1 MTKSR
6 IVWEKTL
13 FGILEIHYKVC
24 FSLPMISPIC
34 LPMALSLCTCLDL
47 ERFHFASKSVE
58 FFHASLYHWSL
69 KNKLTL
75 DLSRCIW
82 KRLVGDIFR
91 CYFFPD
97 C

>member
-6 IVWEKTL
+6 IVCEKTL
-13 FGILEIHYKVC
+13 FGVLEIHYKVC
-24 FSLPMISPIC
+24 LSLPMISPVC
-34 LPMALSLCTCLDL
+34 LPMALSMCTCLDL
-47 ERFHFASKSVE
+47 EPLNFALKLVE

-75 DLSRCIW
+75 DLSRYVL
-82 KRLVGDIFR
+82 KSLVGDI
-91 CYFFPD
+91 CCCNFFPD